1 MVEMPEAP
9 STRRSIR
16 LAITKLEEERD
27 RIDSELADIK
37 RELRAESGKKPV
49 KRKKQRFPAK
59 ERKAG
64 SERMKKYW
72 ADRKKKKKK

>member
-1 MVEMPEAP
+1 MPVN
-9 STRRSIR
+9 RKR
-16 LAITKLEEERD
+16 LLELAFTKLEEERD

-49 KRKKQRFPAK
+49 KRKNPRFSAK
-59 ERKAG
+59 ERKAR

-72 ADRKKKKKK
+72 ADRKRKEKK